1 MLYYLAIIFFIL
13 ADVKLAREEIARHK
27 ERKTQKKSWKRKKQY
42 AEVNLDV

>member
-27 ERKTQKKSWKRKKQY
+27 ERKAQKKSRKSKKQY
-42 AEVNLDV
+42 AEINLDV